1 MGWALAIAKLHASA
15 ERVLIQ
21 KDFEP
26 MIRFEGY
33 SVLLVIKSDKNQT
46 CLHEHQKGEKHKYLF
61 NTLPLYKLV
70 FLMV

>member
-15 ERVLIQ
+15 ERVLIK

-33 SVLLVIKSDKNQT
+33 SVIWGIQCGVGDK
-46 CLHEHQKGEKHKYLF
+46 EW
-61 NTLPLYKLV
+61 
-70 FLMV
+70 